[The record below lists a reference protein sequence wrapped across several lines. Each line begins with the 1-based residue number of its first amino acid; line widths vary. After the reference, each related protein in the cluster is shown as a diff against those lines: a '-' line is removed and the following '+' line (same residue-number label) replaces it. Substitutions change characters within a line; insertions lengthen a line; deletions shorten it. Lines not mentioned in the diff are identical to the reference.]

1 MSEFEK
7 ESIRMIKE
15 KIQWCLKRNIAIGR
29 VLFWLDDII
38 YNSPNDYSDDYFS
51 ELFEMQDMLITMKDK

>member
-15 KIQWCLKRNIAIGR
+15 KIQCCLKRNIAIGR

-38 YNSPNDYSDDYFS
+38 YNLSNDCSNEYFS
-51 ELFEMQDMLITMKDK
+51 ELFKLQDMLITMKDK

>member
-15 KIQWCLKRNIAIGR
+15 KIQWCLKRNIPIGR

-38 YNSPNDYSDDYFS
+38 YNSPNVYSDDYFS

>member
-29 VLFWLDDII
+29 VLFWLDYII

>member
-38 YNSPNDYSDDYFS
+38 SNVYSDDYFS

>member
-38 YNSPNDYSDDYFS
+38 YSSPNDYSDDYFS

>member
-15 KIQWCLKRNIAIGR
+15 KIQWCLKRNIAISR